1 MRPIPTPRW
10 RACLTTASTCGI
22 WMACGWRCP
31 PCNART
37 TIKESRECKH
47 EHRIGFFAGRAIA
60 AVAGAGAGGAGV
72 CLRAVGRRRHADGS
86 LAEVEPVRLLSRL
99 SPMLGLIAT
108 MIPLGP
114 ALQSVAAGNGQ
125 QALAVFSGAFAGVVL
140 ALAAAS
146 VGLVVYSVR
155 RRWLLAE
162 LLVGRNELEA
172 PECAGGGRRRP
183 DAVRRQPGGRVS
195 GAGGGPSDGRG
206 RVEPDQRQRECDH
219 HPQRGP
225 A

>member
-1 MRPIPTPRW
+1 LWSGGATLMEAWQRW
-10 RACLTTASTCGI
+10 RQPQYRSL
-22 WMACGWRCP
+22 R
-31 PCNART
+31 
-37 TIKESRECKH
+37 
-47 EHRIGFFAGRAIA
+47 
-60 AVAGAGAGGAGV
+60 VAPGLSMEELELQLV
-72 CLRAVGRRRHADGS
+72 RQ
-86 LAEVEPVRLLSRL
+86 VEPVRLLSRL

-162 LLVGRNELEA
+162 LLV
-172 PECAGGGRRRP
+172 
-183 DAVRRQPGGRVS
+183 VRKE
-195 GAGGGPSDGRG
+195 RG
-206 RVEPDQRQRECDH
+206 VAQ
-219 HPQRGP
+219 
-225 A
+225 